1 MELWFWSLDK
11 NESWTFLHSPR
22 HTQVGLTDLI
32 SEKSIWKNQVW
43 RTRFLVYFELD
54 FYWLKIRLVE
64 LDFYN
69 LIFQKSRTDQQG
81 ERHVEVNHH
90 NYYGSLTW
98 TFIAGLFTVSF
109 HESTRAGAVTIWCPL
124 RTTLQILIIATTS
137 LTCFKHGTHE
147 NKKHQIQP
155 HFHAFKEKNTKCCT

>member
-1 MELWFWSLDK
+1 
-11 NESWTFLHSPR
+11 
-22 HTQVGLTDLI
+22 
-32 SEKSIWKNQVW
+32 
-43 RTRFLVYFELD
+43 
-54 FYWLKIRLVE
+54 VE

-109 HESTRAGAVTIWCPL
+109 HESTRAGAVTI
-124 RTTLQILIIATTS
+124 
-137 LTCFKHGTHE
+137 
-147 NKKHQIQP
+147 
-155 HFHAFKEKNTKCCT
+155 